1 MLENGEWFE
10 GGFHEDKINGK
21 GKFVNLEGEVIYGR
35 WKDNIMVEEYA
46 DWQISIVDF
55 NFSWFSFFDWD

>member
-35 WKDNIMVEEYA
+35 WKENIMVEEYA
-46 DWQISIVDF
+46 D
-55 NFSWFSFFDWD
+55 

>member
-21 GKFVNLEGEVIYGR
+21 GKFVNLEGEIIYGR

-46 DWQISIVDF
+46 D
-55 NFSWFSFFDWD
+55 

>member
-10 GGFHEDKINGK
+10 GEFYEDKINGK
-21 GKFVNLEGEVIYGR
+21 GKFANLEGEVICGR

-46 DWQISIVDF
+46 D
-55 NFSWFSFFDWD
+55 